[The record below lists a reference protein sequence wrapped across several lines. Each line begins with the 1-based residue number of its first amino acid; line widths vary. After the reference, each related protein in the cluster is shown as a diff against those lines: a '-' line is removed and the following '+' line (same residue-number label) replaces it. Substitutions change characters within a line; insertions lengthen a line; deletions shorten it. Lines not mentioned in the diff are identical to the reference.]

1 MELKID
7 TKKELYIQ
15 ENKLFE
21 FIKNLNLKNGTLYC
35 TVVEKHKRE
44 FKKDLSPLFLYMI
57 KNNKEF
63 NLFSKKIKEA
73 DFFK

>member
-21 FIKNLNLKNGTLYC
+21 FIKNLNLKNGTLHC
-35 TVVEKHKRE
+35 TVVEKYRRE
-44 FKKDLSPLFLYMI
+44 LKKDLSPLFLYMI

-73 DFFK
+73 NFY

>member
-1 MELKID
+1 MELEID

-15 ENKLFE
+15 EIKLFE
-21 FIKNLNLKNGTLYC
+21 FIKVPNFQLGTLHC
-35 TVVEKHKRE
+35 TVVEKYRRE
-44 FKKDLSPLFLYMI
+44 LKKDLSPLFLYMI

-73 DFFK
+73 NFY